1 MTAAPKTAPGAAA
14 PMFPLIDVS
23 AGTTPRARGRLYG
36 EAARPQCAISRATY
50 ARLFASCGI
59 DWATACSRALAYREV
74 IAAMDADL
82 LDEMAG
88 IAEGAGLDIAEVLA
102 LNCRTEILPPTFL
115 GESDPVA
122 AARALAANQ
131 ALGLPDWLDGAALDP
146 AAADGECTAMVVAAS
161 ASRDGHTW
169 FSQNWD
175 WIGRQRPALV
185 LLRSHDG
192 RGTAF
197 TTLTEGGMLAKIG
210 LNQHGFALGLNILRS
225 RGDGAKPGVAV
236 HVLLRHLLSSPT
248 LAHARRVLADLQQRL
263 GFGAAS
269 NIPCADAT
277 GDVACFE
284 VAPAGWGECRPTDGV
299 VVHSNHFLCAPLQ
312 PEQVAPSSAL
322 STELRLATAQRH
334 AARRPLDQA
343 ALEAFLRDE
352 TDGLLS
358 VCRSP
363 DPALPPEARV
373 ESVAG
378 VVIDCEAR
386 AMWVA
391 PDVPSRAE
399 FQRVA

>member
-1 MTAAPKTAPGAAA
+1 MTQALPGAAA

-23 AGTTPRARGRLYG
+23 HGATPHERGRLYG
-36 EAARPQCAISRATY
+36 TAARDRCAISRSTY

-59 DWATACSRALAYREV
+59 DWAAARTRALAYREV
-74 IAAMDADL
+74 IAAVDADL
-82 LDEMAG
+82 LEEMAG
-88 IAEGAGLDIAEVLA
+88 IAEGAGMDFAEVLA
-102 LNCRTEILPPTFL
+102 LNCRTEILPPDFL
-115 GESDPVA
+115 GNPDPLA
-122 AARALAANQ
+122 AARALEANR
-131 ALGLPDWLDGAALDP
+131 ALGLPDWLDAVPLDP
-146 AAADGECTAMVVAAS
+146 AARDGECTAMAVAAS
-161 ASRDGHTW
+161 ASGDGHTW
-169 FSQNWD
+169 LAQNWD

-197 TTLTEGGMLAKIG
+197 TTLTEAGMLAKIG
-210 LNQHGFALGLNILRS
+210 VNPHGFALGLNILRS
-225 RGDGAKPGVAV
+225 RSDGARPGVAV
-236 HVLLRHLLSSPT
+236 HVLLRHLLSCAT
-248 LAHARRVLADLQQRL
+248 LAQARRVLADLHQRL

-299 VVHSNHFLCAPLQ
+299 VVHSNHFLCAPLVPQ
-312 PEQVAPSSAL
+312 QVAPASPL

-334 AARRPLDQA
+334 AAQRPLDQE
-343 ALEAFLRDE
+343 ALERFLRDE

-363 DPALPPEARV
+363 DPTLPPEARV

-378 VVIDCEAR
+378 VLIDCDAR

-391 PDVPSRAE
+391 PDVPSRAG
-399 FQRVA
+399 FQRAA